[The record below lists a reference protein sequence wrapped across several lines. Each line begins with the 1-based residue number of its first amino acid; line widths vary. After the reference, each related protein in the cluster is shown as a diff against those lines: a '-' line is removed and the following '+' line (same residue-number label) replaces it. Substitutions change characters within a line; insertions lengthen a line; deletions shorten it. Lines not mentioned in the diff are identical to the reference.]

1 LKKRTFLILVS
12 FCLINKSFSQKFFE
26 TNFSSERNYNQNTI
40 KENGINVLEINEYKA
55 SFIKELA
62 DIVKQDDY
70 YSYHLEFDK
79 NGNILKNIQYLV
91 IDSLKKIRYKDIYE
105 YNNKNQLIRKVFYD
119 SKDSI
124 LKIISYSYVADKLK
138 TYVEQN
144 NVKDTTNQIIYE
156 YDKSNQN
163 IYTIQYD
170 FLNDL
175 HRFHVFEKPSQNSKK
190 TSTYDLNSSS
200 TKKIN
205 DSIISKSQLIS
216 YSIAYLNN
224 KGEKI
229 KTAVYDK
236 DNMLISESLYSE
248 LGKLNVT
255 DNKYY
260 DNDNQLKNRNK
271 FIVDN
276 NGNILETNNLIR
288 KWIAGKVTFEMVK
301 TIYEYD
307 SNFNVIKKNEEK
319 SETNYKIHKDKKQNW
334 ILIEEFDSE
343 NQLKNLYVRKINYY

>member
-1 LKKRTFLILVS
+1 MKKRTFLILIS
-12 FCLINKSFSQKFFE
+12 FCLINKSFSQIFFE
-26 TNFSSERNYNQNTI
+26 TNFSSVQNYNQNTI

-62 DIVKQDDY
+62 DVVKQDDY

-79 NGNILKNIQYLV
+79 NGNILKNIQYIV

-105 YNNKNQLIRKVFYD
+105 YNDKNKLIRKLFYD

-124 LKIISYSYVADKLK
+124 LKTISYSYVADNIK
-138 TYVEQN
+138 TIVEQDN
-144 NVKDTTNQIIYE
+144 LKDTTNQIIYE
-156 YDKSNQN
+156 YNKSNQI
-163 IYTIQYD
+163 IYTIQHD
-170 FLNDL
+170 FLNDS
-175 HRFHVFEKPSQNSKK
+175 HRFYVLEKPSQNSEK
-190 TSTYDLNSSS
+190 TSIYDLNSSS
-200 TKKIN
+200 AKKIN
-205 DSIISKSQLIS
+205 DSIRSESQLIN
-216 YSIAYLNN
+216 YSITSFNN

-236 DNMLISESLYSE
+236 NNLLISESLYSE

-276 NGNILETNNLIR
+276 NGNILETNNLVR

-307 SNFNVIKKNEEK
+307 SNFNVIKKIEEK

-343 NQLKNLYVRKINYY
+343 KQLKNVYIRKIKYY